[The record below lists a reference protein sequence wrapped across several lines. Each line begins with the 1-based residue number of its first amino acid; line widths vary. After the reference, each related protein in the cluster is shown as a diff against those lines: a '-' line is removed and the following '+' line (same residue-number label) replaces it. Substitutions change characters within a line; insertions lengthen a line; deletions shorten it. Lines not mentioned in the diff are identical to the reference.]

1 MVAAAEVSLHVNTK
15 LVSLCPMLK
24 DGRWVT
30 QGHLSKGL
38 VRILGV
44 SELQLLMP
52 DQRLAKLC
60 MIQAH
65 EENHNGPAGTLAR
78 S

>member
-1 MVAAAEVSLHVNTK
+1 M
-15 LVSLCPMLK
+15 
-24 DGRWVT
+24 T

-38 VRILGV
+38 VQILGV

-52 DQRLAKLC
+52 DQRLAELY
-60 MIQAH
+60 MIQAY
-65 EENHNGPAGTLAR
+65 EENHYGHVGTLAR